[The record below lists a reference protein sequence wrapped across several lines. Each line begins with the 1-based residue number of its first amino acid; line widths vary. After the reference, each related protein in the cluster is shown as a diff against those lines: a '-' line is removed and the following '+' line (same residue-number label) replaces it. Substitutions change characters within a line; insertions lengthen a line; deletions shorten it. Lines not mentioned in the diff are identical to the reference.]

1 MNEKSVL
8 SRNGKDG
15 VFCDYFRHAENVMR
29 LYRVLHPEDH
39 ETSAEDIDIVTL
51 TNTLVNGPYNDLG
64 FMAGGKLLVLVEAQT
79 TWSINIAVRCL
90 IYLGQTY
97 EKYISA
103 NRVRIYDTAPVQL
116 PKPELYVIYTKER
129 GDRPDTF
136 SFARDLLGLSYPEE
150 SAADVTV
157 KVLYKSGTGDI
168 IDQYIEYTEIFDEQ
182 VKAHGYTAEAA
193 HEIVRSCMERGIMD
207 DYFSQKEA
215 SSVVFD
221 YMDNVRALELK
232 MEDIEM
238 KSRAEGRA
246 EGRAEEREAA
256 VKSLVEKMGMTP
268 QQAKEA
274 LGY

>member
-1 MNEKSVL
+1 MSEKAVI

-39 ETSAEDIDIVTL
+39 ETSAADIDIVTL

-64 FMAGGKLLVLVEAQT
+64 FMAGGRLLVLVEAQT
-79 TWSINIAVRCL
+79 TWSVNIAARCL

-103 NRVRIYDTAPVQL
+103 NRVRIYDAAPVKL
-116 PKPELYVIYTKER
+116 PRPELYVIYTKER
-129 GDRPDTF
+129 GDLPDTV
-136 SFARDLLGLSYPEE
+136 SFARDLLGLSYPGE

-193 HEIVRSCMERGIMD
+193 YEIVRKCMEQGIMG

-215 SSVVFD
+215 RSVVFD

-232 MEDIEM
+232 IED
-238 KSRAEGRA
+238 AEREGEER
-246 EGRAEEREAA
+246 GRAEERETAA
-256 VKSLVEKMGMTP
+256 QKVAREYGIPIEKVR
-268 QQAKEA
+268 AVLA
-274 LGY
+274 AN